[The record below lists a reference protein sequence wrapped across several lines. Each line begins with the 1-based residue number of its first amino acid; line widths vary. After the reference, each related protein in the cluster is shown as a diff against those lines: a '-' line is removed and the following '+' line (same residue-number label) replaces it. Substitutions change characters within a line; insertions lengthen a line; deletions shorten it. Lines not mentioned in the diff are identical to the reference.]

1 MKTQS
6 IDTHPAAEAVQIDL
20 LRKAGVA
27 KRFALAASLTRTT
40 IELSRRALRL
50 RHPKANEEEI
60 ALRFVSLNYG
70 DDLALQLK
78 EHLSRAKHEPA

>member
-6 IDTHPAAEAVQIDL
+6 SDTHPAAEAVQINL
-20 LRKAGVA
+20 LRKAGTS

-60 ALRFVSLNYG
+60 ALMFVSLNYG
-70 DDLALQLK
+70 EDLALRLK
-78 EHLSRAKHEPA
+78 EHLFESRK

>member
-6 IDTHPAAEAVQIDL
+6 VDTHPAAEAVQIDL

-27 KRFALAASLTRTT
+27 RRFALTASLTQTT

-50 RHPKANEEEI
+50 RYPNANEEEI
-60 ALRFVSLNYG
+60 ALMFVSLNYG
-70 DDLALQLK
+70 DDLAGD
-78 EHLSRAKHEPA
+78 